1 MTTPSSHWLVK
12 AAVAAG
18 GSRAIKGFH
27 KVLVGDANDLLL
39 LFVIDRS
46 QRYLACNHRSC
57 IDLSDPRAVS
67 PLNIFF
73 MFALRT
79 DTFNFK
85 NKSDLYAAI
94 DQFRTKPNGDQV
106 KR

>member
-1 MTTPSSHWLVK
+1 MTTASSHWLVK

-46 QRYLACNHRSC
+46 QRYLACNHRSR
-57 IDLSDPRAVS
+57 IDLSDPRGVS
-67 PLNIFF
+67 PLNLFF
-73 MFALRT
+73 RFTLKT
-79 DTFNFK
+79 DTYNFK
-85 NKSDLYAAI
+85 NKSGL
-94 DQFRTKPNGDQV
+94 
-106 KR
+106 